1 MSIIINLKSSMDEDE
16 PVETLDVDFLSKL
29 DADTTQ
35 ENLIN
40 RLLDALYQT
49 SMIVNLN
56 DKDFGNAS
64 GVALEMKFKPM
75 LNLDTSK
82 ARKFTKSLRELYRV
96 LFKTMLINGVDPE
109 AWDDIDVSFH
119 YDLPHNAQT
128 AQTLSGLV
136 SRKTWLKAL
145 SIVND
150 VQAES
155 DAIDK
160 EQQDQLAT
168 NMQVIADNRGL
179 TDGIGQGRKEAD

>member
-1 MSIIINLKSSMDEDE
+1 
-16 PVETLDVDFLSKL
+16 
-29 DADTTQ
+29 
-35 ENLIN
+35 
-40 RLLDALYQT
+40 
-49 SMIVNLN
+49 
-56 DKDFGNAS
+56 
-64 GVALEMKFKPM
+64 
-75 LNLDTSK
+75 
-82 ARKFTKSLRELYRV
+82 
-96 LFKTMLINGVDPE
+96 MLIKEV
-109 AWDDIDVSFH
+109 WDDIDVSFH
-119 YDLPHNAQT
+119 YDLPHNIKDEAQT

-155 DAIDK
+155 EAIDK